1 MTIGA
6 SLLLIAL
13 GAILKF
19 GVTATANGL
28 DLPTIGVVLMVVGVL
43 GLILGLLLMTRR
55 RRTDVIH
62 TDAAPRRTVR
72 RSTTSVE
79 PGDPTDPRY

>member
-19 GVTATANGL
+19 GVTATLSGL
-28 DLPTIGVVLMVVGVL
+28 DLATIGIVLMAVGVL
-43 GLILGLLLMTRR
+43 GLILGLVLMTRR
-55 RRTDVIH
+55 RRTDIVH
-62 TDAAPRRTVR
+62 TDVAPRRTAR
-72 RSTTSVE
+72 QSTTYVE